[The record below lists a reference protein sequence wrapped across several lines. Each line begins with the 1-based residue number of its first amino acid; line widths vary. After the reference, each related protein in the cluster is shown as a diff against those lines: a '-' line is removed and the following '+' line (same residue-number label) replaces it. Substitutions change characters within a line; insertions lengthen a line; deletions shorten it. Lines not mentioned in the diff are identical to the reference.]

1 MELSKEPWTSL
12 LAKLAEDEDWVVRSF
27 VAENNKTP
35 VSALEK
41 LAGDEDRNVRC
52 KVVQNVNTHPLLKF
66 V

>member
-1 MELSKEPWTSL
+1 V
-12 LAKLAEDEDWVVRSF
+12 EDEDWVVRSF
-27 VAENNKTP
+27 VAENKKTL